1 MGKKLDAPQIVK
13 GACVKDCN
21 CIQYFHRRRNAMSKS
36 DFRMV
41 YKPAPDRLPRW
52 MWRVWGWF

>member
-1 MGKKLDAPQIVK
+1 MTVITYSISIEGE
-13 GACVKDCN
+13 
-21 CIQYFHRRRNAMSKS
+21 NAMSKS

-52 MWRVWGWF
+52 VWRVWGWF